1 MEKRTEGA
9 WIIHHT
15 KKIQDV
21 TSAIDFEDIELSGK
35 CGLFLSSL
43 AASDEESTLSEKK
56 IKAIAKASN
65 IKKVELDTIKNTL
78 KDAQLIDTSKNGDIT
93 VLGVTTSSVLAHTAD
108 LFNQTSA
115 DNFQK
120 ASIELSD
127 YTSNTPINEST
138 LKEYIADNYKLS
150 STENEK
156 LFSQTEEIGFIDYE
170 IVDGK
175 KLYFNGNLF
184 KKDTIDKTN
193 KVLNSLKPEDVRH
206 VQELDERLNKEGC
219 VTYDSALN
227 ILGEPLLNKLQSIA
241 MYDFNEVSNATHSKI
256 FLTKPSS
263 FAKFGN
269 PFEDDALDLAKAFIS
284 SLIYGMKISSY
295 DRGQIR
301 GYSMLYNTLK
311 KLLRKER
318 VGPCTA
324 IGQDYQILEL
334 KRVIQLEHSHNGM
347 YYMRLLKFDIGQL
360 ALDVLQQGDLAE
372 YTTLEVGLNST
383 NASIYNGPE
392 RNRAKTRHRKDTSH
406 NQNIGE
412 LLRTMRN

>member
-219 VTYDSALN
+219 VTYDFALN

>member
-93 VLGVTTSSVLAHTAD
+93 VLSVTTSSVLAHTAD

-219 VTYDSALN
+219 VTYDFALN

-372 YTTLEVGLNST
+372 HTTLEVGLNST

-406 NQNIGE
+406 NQNLGE